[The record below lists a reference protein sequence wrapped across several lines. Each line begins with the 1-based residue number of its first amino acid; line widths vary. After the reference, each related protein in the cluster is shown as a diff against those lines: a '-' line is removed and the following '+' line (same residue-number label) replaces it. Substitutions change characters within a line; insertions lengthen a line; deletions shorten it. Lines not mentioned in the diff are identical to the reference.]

1 MGRLSEVLLKP
12 APAFNHVILDMFS
25 PYAVRG
31 EVRKRTTGKA
41 YGVIFTD
48 LVMMAVHIEARFA
61 YDTRSLLMVL
71 SRFASVR
78 GWKRL
83 FTATMVSVSGIRRG
97 ITCVEGML

>member
-1 MGRLSEVLLKP
+1 MLLKP

-41 YGVIFTD
+41 YGVIFTN
-48 LVMMAVHIEARFA
+48 LVMRAVHNKAVFA
-61 YDTRSLLMVL
+61 YDTSSFLMAL

-78 GWKRL
+78 GWK
-83 FTATMVSVSGIRRG
+83 
-97 ITCVEGML
+97 